1 MNVSSTGSYCLLSP
15 NQFGFR
21 KGRSTHHAV
30 TYLSDH
36 ISNCMDK
43 GEYCG
48 AVFIDLN
55 KAFDTVDHGRLLSK
69 LPFYGIKDKQLT
81 WFEDYLFGRRQCV
94 IYDGTCSESQPVVCG
109 VPQGSILG
117 PMLSILLINDIDHQ
131 LNSCRILLYADDTV
145 VFTSSKNQETIEE
158 NLNSDL
164 SNLAAWFYE
173 NNLVVNLKKGKTE
186 VILYGTSNK
195 LSKAQKMDIMMR
207 NEAVNEVEMY
217 QYLESKWINP

>member
-1 MNVSSTGSYCLLSP
+1 MANVTPVFKSGDRSVMDNYRPISVLPVLAKIIKRVVHRQLSDYLEENCLLSP

-30 TYLSDH
+30 TYFSDH
-36 ISNCMDK
+36 IRNCMDK
-43 GEYCG
+43 GKYCG
-48 AVFIDLN
+48 TVFIALN

-69 LPFYGIKDKQLT
+69 LPFYGIKDKELT
-81 WFEDYLFGRRQCV
+81 WFEDYLFGKRQCV

-117 PMLSILLINDIDHQ
+117 PMLFILLINDIDHQ
-131 LNSCRILLYADDTV
+131 LNRCKILLYADNTV

-164 SNLAAWFYE
+164 SNLAA
-173 NNLVVNLKKGKTE
+173 
-186 VILYGTSNK
+186 
-195 LSKAQKMDIMMR
+195 
-207 NEAVNEVEMY
+207 
-217 QYLESKWINP
+217 